1 MKFYLLIIII
11 SAILDIIANLL
22 LKKSE
27 GFKFKIWGISAIVC
41 AILAFFLLSFSLKY
55 IPLSIAYSTW
65 GAIGILGTCLGG
77 WILYKEK
84 LNKIGLIGVV
94 VVIIAVILLNS

>member
-1 MKFYLLIIII
+1 MYIIFII
-11 SAILDIIANLL
+11 LSAFLDIVANLL
-22 LKKSE
+22 LKKSH
-27 GFKFKIWGISAIVC
+27 GFKYKIWGVAAIIH

-55 IPLSIAYSTW
+55 APLSIAYSTW

-84 LNKIGLIGVV
+84 LNKIGILGIVIT
-94 VVIIAVILLNS
+94 IIAVFLLHY